1 MESNCDTG
9 ENSAECARFTGH
21 PGEGGGKEGKGK
33 KVHDSPLS
41 STPEQLDGRGRGNET
56 TYWHQ
61 IQECYLVGVM
71 GQMIK
76 RVLGLRDKFGI
87 GRRVLIQKMDVK
99 SIFRQMAVDPAGA
112 AKVGY
117 VMEGYVFI
125 DVSTQFR

>member
-1 MESNCDTG
+1 M
-9 ENSAECARFTGH
+9 
-21 PGEGGGKEGKGK
+21 
-33 KVHDSPLS
+33 S

-117 VMEGYVFI
+117 VIGGYLFI